1 MQSYIWIYCSKR
13 RNHWVSLFDRGCC
26 MISCV
31 VSSGQSEGAGPA
43 SVSGW
48 VHSVVRTQEIPSPC
62 FPVRGPHP
70 LQQDQ
75 KDWRRIW
82 HLHLQTVLQG
92 TECDV
97 CLCFMHRVSS
107 VRFNWYFCILSDGRD
122 RNDRERRRQRPAL
135 WDLVSPKEIPGYVHP
150 TGQFWRGEGRVDQ
163 RHRQDP
169 VAAGLTKPRSESS
182 RIQHCFSFFF
192 PTYSAFY

>member
-1 MQSYIWIYCSKR
+1 
-13 RNHWVSLFDRGCC
+13 

-43 SVSGW
+43 SLSGW

-97 CLCFMHRVSS
+97 CLCLIYRVSS
-107 VRFNWYFCILSDGRD
+107 VSIQLVFLHPF
-122 RNDRERRRQRPAL
+122 RR
-135 WDLVSPKEIPGYVHP
+135 
-150 TGQFWRGEGRVDQ
+150 
-163 RHRQDP
+163 
-169 VAAGLTKPRSESS
+169 PRSEWQRTSATAACALRSGFAEGNPRIRSS
-182 RIQHCFSFFF
+182 YRPVLERWRPRGPASSARSCGGRPYETEVREQPNPALFLFFHFSQ
-192 PTYSAFY
+192 AFY